1 MRGTMS
7 DQKPSVLF
15 LSSYDSVRSQMAA
28 ALLRHRAGNRFEVHS
43 AGLTPRDVHP
53 LTRTVLEEAGIE
65 TSSLEPTRI
74 SRFLARVVVNTAI
87 IVCEQGPG
95 CPRMYP
101 FATETLHGPFEDPRL
116 PDMSDA
122 ERLRAFRSLRD
133 RIDMRIRSWSEARGG
148 VSEPTNALARPPR
161 AALQPGL

>member
-1 MRGTMS
+1 MS

-15 LSSYDSVRSQMAA
+15 LGSHDSVRSQMAA

-43 AGLTPRDVHP
+43 AGLTPTDIHP
-53 LTRTVLEEAGIE
+53 MTRAVLEEAGIE

-101 FATETLHGPFEDPRL
+101 FATQTLHWPFEDPRL
-116 PDMSDA
+116 PDMTDD
-122 ERLRAFRSLRD
+122 ERLHAFRSLRD
-133 RIDMRIRSWSEARGG
+133 RIDSRIRSWIEVRQE
-148 VSEPTNALARPPR
+148 VSEPTNVPARPRP
-161 AALQPGL
+161 ALQPGL